1 MSSQDY
7 RAMSSQDYQ
16 DYHRYVSERNWAEPD
31 LSIVDDRRGPVPA
44 VPLAL
49 LPPPWRDWI
58 AETET
63 VTGAPAD
70 YVLQSV
76 LAGVAAVC
84 GAAVRVR
91 VTPAWDEPLV
101 LWLAAVGEASS
112 GKSAALAPMRRLL
125 ETVEQE
131 WRLGDAERRSAHAE
145 RCKQSG
151 EDTPF
156 VPAQIVASGSDRP
169 GALADIVAGNPR
181 GVLLWREGAPAWID
195 EADEEGADRAS
206 WLAAWSA
213 GAITLAAPRQSAR
226 ILARAPAR
234 TAGLTVPHFAVSLLE
249 AVRPDRLKA
258 SLEAGD
264 GDGFAAR
271 FLFAWPGPQP
281 YRGLAVL
288 DAPRDEEILR
298 RLRALARLGN
308 GADDPHFIEVDA
320 RGRAALDAVLAGLH
334 EERRLAEGLEA
345 AWLGRSRS
353 LIVRLAGVLELMASV
368 DGIAVRRPGAIGAE
382 QVEAAAALWR
392 DYFRPHARAVFD
404 SAALSDAERRARRVA
419 RWLLATR
426 PQQVSREEVRRQA
439 LCQAATADETQSA
452 LQRLA
457 YLGFVKAVTLS
468 RDGAGRPPNLWR
480 LNPVLATPENG

>member
-1 MSSQDY
+1 MSSQDN

-16 DYHRYVSERNWAEPD
+16 DYHRYVAERNWAEPD

-125 ETVEQE
+125 ETVELE
-131 WRLGDAERRSAHAE
+131 HRLGDAERRAAHAE

-156 VPAQIVASGSDRP
+156 VPAQIVAGGSDRP
-169 GALADIVAGNPR
+169 GALAEVVAGNPR

-226 ILARAPAR
+226 IPAR
-234 TAGLTVPHFAVSLLE
+234 TPARSVPHFAVSLLE
-249 AVRPDRLKA
+249 AVRPARLKA

-264 GDGFAAR
+264 DDGFAAR

-281 YRGLAVL
+281 YRGLAVVE
-288 DAPRDEEILR
+288 APRDDEILR
-298 RLRALARLGN
+298 RLRVLARLGN
-308 GADDPHFIEVDA
+308 GADDPHTIEVDA

-334 EERRLAEGLEA
+334 EERRAAEGLEA

-353 LIVRLAGVLELMASV
+353 LIVRLAGVLELMASIGGTV
-368 DGIAVRRPGAIGAE
+368 TRPGAIGAE

-404 SAALSDAERRARRVA
+404 SAALSDSERRARRVA

-457 YLGFVKAVTLS
+457 YLGFVKADRS
-468 RDGAGRPPNLWR
+468 RERTGRPSTYWVI
-480 LNPVLATPENG
+480 NPVLLETPEPLAKLA